1 MSTLELD
8 RIVEE
13 YLRQLDAALKRLP
26 EERRRHLVDEVRS
39 HIAEGR
45 ALIHDPTEA
54 DIRTLLERLGPPEEI
69 ASESLITDRA
79 TEPASR
85 RRLWLPAGIAAALA
99 AAGLAVGLVVGLGGG
114 TQSARTLRPP
124 APTTTTTAAV
134 VVLPTFRGEPETR
147 ATAALSAVGLRSVVE
162 TAATAI
168 GPRLVPKGTVLSQTP
183 VAGARVAPGSPV
195 TLIVSP
201 GPSSS

>member
-26 EERRRHLVDEVRS
+26 EERRQHLVDEVRS

-45 ALIHDPTEA
+45 ALIHEPTEA
-54 DIRTLLERLGPPEEI
+54 DIRTLLERLGAPEEI
-69 ASESLITDRA
+69 ARESLITVRA
-79 TEPASR
+79 TEPAP
-85 RRLWLPAGIAAALA
+85 RRLWLPAGIAASLVAAGLA
-99 AAGLAVGLVVGLGGG
+99 IGLAVGLGGG
-114 TQSARTLRPP
+114 APSSRTVRPP

-134 VVLPTFRGEPETR
+134 VVLPTFRGEPESQ
-147 ATAALSAVGLRSVVE
+147 ATTALTAVGLRSVVE
-162 TAATAI
+162 TAATAV
-168 GPRLVPKGTVLSQTP
+168 GPRLLPKGAVFSQTP
-183 VAGARVAPGSPV
+183 VAGANVAPGSIV
-195 TLIVSP
+195 TLFVSP

>member
-8 RIVEE
+8 QLVEE
-13 YLRQLDAALKRLP
+13 YLRQLDAALRRLP

-45 ALIHDPTEA
+45 ALMDDPTEA

-69 ASESLITDRA
+69 AGESMITDRA
-79 TEPASR
+79 TETAPR
-85 RRLWLPAGIAAALA
+85 RRSWLPTGIAAALV
-99 AAGLAVGLVVGLGGG
+99 AAGLATGLTVGLGGA
-114 TQSARTLRPP
+114 TPSTHIVRPP
-124 APTTTTTAAV
+124 APTTTATSAV
-134 VVLPTFRGEPETR
+134 VVLPTLTGEATSSAIASLSR
-147 ATAALSAVGLRSVVE
+147 AGLRSVVE
-162 TAATAI
+162 EAATAV
-168 GPRLVPKGTVLSQTP
+168 GPRLLPKGAVFTQTP
-183 VAGARVAPGSPV
+183 PAGSMVAPGSIV